1 MAGKAETVEEYLG
14 ALEPDFRA
22 ELERIRAL
30 VKELVPEAEETMSY
44 SMPTLKYKQ
53 RVLVYFTASK
63 KHLSF
68 YPSRWAIE
76 ELEDRLA
83 GFSKT
88 VHAIRFTP
96 AAPLPD
102 DLIRDLV
109 LVHVREIDAGRQ

>member
-1 MAGKAETVEEYLG
+1 MAGKAETVDEYLG

-44 SMPTLKYKQ
+44 SMPTLKYKP
-53 RVLVYFTASK
+53 RALVYFTASK

-76 ELEDRLA
+76 ELEARLA

-96 AAPLPD
+96 AAPLSD

>member
-1 MAGKAETVEEYLG
+1 MAGKAATVEEYLD
-14 ALEPDFRA
+14 ALEPDFWA

-44 SMPTLKYKQ
+44 SMPILKYKQ
-53 RVLVYFTASK
+53 RALVYFTASK

-68 YPSRWAIE
+68 YPSCWAIE
-76 ELEDRLA
+76 ELEDRLE

>member
-1 MAGKAETVEEYLG
+1 
-14 ALEPDFRA
+14 
-22 ELERIRAL
+22 
-30 VKELVPEAEETMSY
+30 MSY
-44 SMPTLKYKQ
+44 SMPILKYDQ
-53 RVLVYFTASK
+53 RALVYLTASK

-68 YPSRWAIE
+68 YPSCWAIE
-76 ELEDRLA
+76 ELEDRLE

-102 DLIRDLV
+102 DLVSNIV

>member
-1 MAGKAETVEEYLG
+1 MHVHVWAEDRPL
-14 ALEPDFRA
+14 
-22 ELERIRAL
+22 
-30 VKELVPEAEETMSY
+30 PEAEETMSY
-44 SMPTLKYKQ
+44 SMPILKYKQ
-53 RVLVYFTASK
+53 RALVYFTASK

-68 YPSRWAIE
+68 YPSCWAIE
-76 ELEDRLA
+76 EMEDRLE

-102 DLIRDLV
+102 DLVRDLL